1 MRFINAN
8 DLEPNTSI
16 RADICIV
23 GAGAAG
29 ITLATMLD
37 GYSLTVC
44 LIESGDHSADETTQ
58 ALYDLEITGYPVR
71 ENFMSRARYFGG
83 TSNIWAGRSMKLT
96 ELDVRQREWIP
107 ESGWPITYAELERYY
122 SSAEHMLCLPSFKR
136 VETTILQHKI
146 SSAEKTLLDNDDLT
160 PTVSVWAK
168 SPMRFGAA
176 YKSQLRHSL
185 NISVFL
191 NANATQILLNPAGTR
206 VDGIRVATLGGKA
219 FHVTARR
226 FVLSC
231 GGMENARLLL
241 VSRDVQKKGVGNQY
255 DVVGRYFMDHPRAV
269 FGRVKL
275 HRPFR
280 LPALLGVPIRDGIA
294 QLGIRLSDEVQ
305 KREALLNHYLTFERR
320 WSDQSAT
327 AYQSF
332 IHTMKILLRKGYSGN
347 RFGLFGAKLTKIPE
361 LIYLLAPRELMPHT
375 LYRFLKGITEN
386 VRKGVTELIV
396 VNYCE
401 QAPNPTSRVY
411 LSHERDHLQMNRLIL
426 DWKVGD
432 PETRSLLRLQELVNS
447 SLKQNGIGYVY
458 DNSEVVSKLQYT
470 DASHHIGTTRMSD
483 NPRTGVVD
491 RNCRVHGVTN
501 LFVAG
506 SSVFPT
512 SGYANPTFTIVALAI
527 RLAEH
532 LRSTEESCE
541 LLVDR

>member
-37 GYSLTVC
+37 GYSLSVC
-44 LIESGDHSADETTQ
+44 LIESGDHSPDEPTQ
-58 ALYDLEITGYPVR
+58 ALYDLEISGYPVR

-83 TSNIWAGRSMKLT
+83 TSNIWAGRSMKMT
-96 ELDVRQREWIP
+96 ELDVSQREWIP

-122 SSAEHMLCLPSFKR
+122 SSAEHMLRLPSFKR
-136 VETTILQHKI
+136 TETKILQHKI
-146 SSAEKTLLDNDDLT
+146 SPAETRLLDNDDLT

-176 YKSQLRHSL
+176 YKSQLRHSV

-219 FHVTARR
+219 FHVMARR

-231 GGMENARLLL
+231 GGMENPRLLL

-275 HRPFR
+275 QRPFR

-294 QLGIRLSDEVQ
+294 QLGIRLSDDVQ

-320 WSDQSAT
+320 WSDQSAM

-332 IHTMKILLRKGYSGN
+332 IHTMKILLRKGYSGS

-361 LIYLLAPRELMPHT
+361 LIYLLAPRELMPHS
-375 LYRFLKGITEN
+375 LYRILKGMTDNI
-386 VRKGVTELIV
+386 RKGVTELIV

-401 QAPNPTSRVY
+401 QAPNPTSRLY
-411 LSHERDHLQMNRLIL
+411 LSNERDHLQMNRLIL

-458 DNSEVVSKLQYT
+458 DNSEVVNKLQYT

-483 NPRTGVVD
+483 NPRKGVVD

-512 SGYANPTFTIVALAI
+512 SGYANPTLSIVALAI

-532 LRSTEESCE
+532 LKGTEESC
-541 LLVDR
+541 